1 MSNLT
6 DRTPPSRGVRSFFKK
21 QSGVLLILF
30 IAIMAAIAWYGSRLV
45 FVISPERG
53 EIIAA
58 PVQPGEEWVYHY
70 KHSVQQTPCD
80 EYFRINGPHAMTMT
94 HTIYQSF
101 GVGLPYDGS
110 EGQFIS
116 LKKDGKFEMVLNRP
130 YASVNFRTAV
140 QAMPKIR
147 IQNHTYDLCKLYG
160 QGTEVTVTV
169 MRRYEIWLQH

>member
-1 MSNLT
+1 M
-6 DRTPPSRGVRSFFKK
+6 
-21 QSGVLLILF
+21 LLILL
-30 IAIMAAIAWYGSRLV
+30 ILMMAAVVWYGSRLV
-45 FVISPERG
+45 FVILPERG
-53 EIIAA
+53 KSILL
-58 PVQPGEEWVYHY
+58 PVQPDEEWVYHY

-80 EYFRINGPHAMTMT
+80 EYFRINGPHDMTMT

-116 LKKDGKFEMVLNRP
+116 LKKDGKFEMILNRP

-147 IQNHTYDLCKLYG
+147 MQNHTYDLCELYG
-160 QGTEVTVTV
+160 QGTRVMVTV
-169 MRRYEIWLQH
+169 MRRYELWLQY